1 MQIAWQITI
10 NRHPEL
16 VSGSVPPFIRGS
28 TRLPYCI
35 FVILVRGKSG
45 MQKKARQ
52 VLEGPAEGGLRNE
65 VEQWRRMPVLATKFQ
80 ATLQA
85 PHTGNARQQRSRW
98 TAKPSAA
105 VQKNTGINFGL
116 RSQVNTSDKPAV
128 SRNRKLN
135 SLRSFRSN
143 ACFQPYLPSAAP
155 KIDSQLFG
163 IVSKEKLST
172 CKFTSI
178 IVEYIQR
185 TFRKNL
191 PTFLL

>member
-16 VSGSVPPFIRGS
+16 VSGSVPPFIRGSTSSPTMVRQAHQPWFDKLTNRGS

-52 VLEGPAEGGLRNE
+52 VLEGPAEGGLRNK
-65 VEQWRRMPVLATKFQ
+65 VEQWNPASATHGKCPAAKKQMDSKAKRR
-80 ATLQA
+80 
-85 PHTGNARQQRSRW
+85 HT
-98 TAKPSAA
+98 
-105 VQKNTGINFGL
+105 KNTGINFG
-116 RSQVNTSDKPAV
+116 
-128 SRNRKLN
+128 
-135 SLRSFRSN
+135 
-143 ACFQPYLPSAAP
+143 
-155 KIDSQLFG
+155 
-163 IVSKEKLST
+163 IVSKEKVST

-191 PTFLL
+191 PTFL

>member
-1 MQIAWQITI
+1 MGNPVCKKRRGRCWKGPLKAGCGTKWSNGGECRNPASATHGKCPAAKKQSDSKAKR
-10 NRHPEL
+10 RH
-16 VSGSVPPFIRGS
+16 
-28 TRLPYCI
+28 T
-35 FVILVRGKSG
+35 
-45 MQKKARQ
+45 
-52 VLEGPAEGGLRNE
+52 
-65 VEQWRRMPVLATKFQ
+65 
-80 ATLQA
+80 
-85 PHTGNARQQRSRW
+85 
-98 TAKPSAA
+98 
-105 VQKNTGINFGL
+105 KNTGINFGL

-163 IVSKEKLST
+163 IVSKEKVST

>member
-1 MQIAWQITI
+1 MDFRKDCRIASQFCMLLK
-10 NRHPEL
+10 RPSMGSLEL
-16 VSGSVPPFIRGS
+16 SSSRGNFLRSAKS
-28 TRLPYCI
+28 TSFGFTYHSSWE
-35 FVILVRGKSG
+35 KSG
-45 MQKKARQ
+45 KQKKARQ

-65 VEQWRRMPVLATKFQ
+65 VEQWNPASATHWKCQAAKKHLDCKVKRR
-80 ATLQA
+80 
-85 PHTGNARQQRSRW
+85 HT
-98 TAKPSAA
+98 
-105 VQKNTGINFGL
+105 KNTGINFGL

-185 TFRKNL
+185 IFRKNL

>member
-1 MQIAWQITI
+1 MEA
-10 NRHPEL
+10 NA
-16 VSGSVPPFIRGS
+16 GS
-28 TRLPYCI
+28 
-35 FVILVRGKSG
+35 
-45 MQKKARQ
+45 
-52 VLEGPAEGGLRNE
+52 RNE
-65 VEQWRRMPVLATKFQ
+65 VSSDPASATHGKCPAAKKQMDSKAKRR
-80 ATLQA
+80 
-85 PHTGNARQQRSRW
+85 HT
-98 TAKPSAA
+98 
-105 VQKNTGINFGL
+105 KNTGINFGL

-163 IVSKEKLST
+163 IVSKKKVST

>member
-1 MQIAWQITI
+1 ITI

-35 FVILVRGKSG
+35 FVILVRGKYG

-52 VLEGPAEGGLRNE
+52 VLEGPAEGGLRNK
-65 VEQWRRMPVLATKFQ
+65 VEQWNPASATHGKCPAAKKQMDSKAKRR
-80 ATLQA
+80 
-85 PHTGNARQQRSRW
+85 HT
-98 TAKPSAA
+98 
-105 VQKNTGINFGL
+105 KNTGINFGL

-163 IVSKEKLST
+163 IVSKEKVST